1 MNAKVY
7 ENSNSS
13 YRSCIFGFLKKNGKA
28 LQIIHAL
35 EPLNAVT
42 IAHSGVPPFT
52 EQLAEQFTGR
62 ACGGMMDLYVGYD
75 ERALAES
82 S

>member
-1 MNAKVY
+1 MNAGVF
-7 ENSNSS
+7 EPSNS
-13 YRSCIFGFLKKNGKA
+13 YRSCIFGFLKKDGKA
-28 LQIIHAL
+28 LHIIHAL

-42 IAHSGVPPFT
+42 IMHSGVLPFMD
-52 EQLAEQFTGR
+52 QLAEQFAGH